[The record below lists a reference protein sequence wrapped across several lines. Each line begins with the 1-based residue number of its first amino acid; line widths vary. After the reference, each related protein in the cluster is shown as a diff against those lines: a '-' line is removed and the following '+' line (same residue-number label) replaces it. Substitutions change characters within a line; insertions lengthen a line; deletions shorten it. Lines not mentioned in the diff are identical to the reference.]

1 LHITPADS
9 LARDHAKSRS
19 LKATIVETVD
29 ADLFH
34 GSPVLAVPIPPST
47 EIKIAGIKI
56 AYVSFYKS
64 TSATAAELVS
74 VERHLFQP
82 CESIDDVEHQQR
94 TLNRGLLVVRWQ
106 FKVEHPGELS

>member
-1 LHITPADS
+1 M
-9 LARDHAKSRS
+9 
-19 LKATIVETVD
+19 ETVD